1 MGDGEPGYAAPSAYG
16 AQLPPALQRY
26 LDGNDLEQKTQALRL
41 ASVDADG
48 WPHAALLSAGEMLA
62 LSPQQL
68 RFALVAQSTTAANL
82 ARDGRAVLT
91 LALERGLCE
100 LRLQVRRLSPDDG
113 PRAQYEGTV
122 EAVRTHVAPYADVT
136 SGIAFRLHQPE
147 AVLPRW
153 QRQLAALRTAGLR

>member
-1 MGDGEPGYAAPSAYG
+1 MDDAEPAYVAPSAHG

-26 LDGNDLEQKTQALRL
+26 LDGNDLAQKTQALRL

-48 WPHAALLSAGEMLA
+48 WPHAALLSVGEMLA
-62 LSPQQL
+62 LSPQRL
-68 RFALVAQSTTAANL
+68 RFALVAQSTSAANL

-113 PRAQYEGTV
+113 PRALYEGAV
-122 EAVRTHVAPYADVT
+122 EAVRRHAAPYADVT
-136 SGIAFRLHQPE
+136 SGIVFRLHQPD

-153 QRQLAALRTAGLR
+153 QRQLAALRSARLR